1 LRSFEQDDRDSIV
14 KNRLSKNDGVEFWFH
29 LVEIEDR
36 EDGHGV
42 RSGKGRA
49 DGDGFD
55 KGDIQ
60 AVEGDASPQ
69 VENEAEH
76 DCGDERAGECEG

>member
-1 LRSFEQDDRDSIV
+1 MRSFEQDDRDSIV
-14 KNRLSKNDGVEFWFH
+14 KNRLPKNDGVEFWLH

-42 RSGKGRA
+42 RSGKRRA

-55 KGDIQ
+55 EGNIQ

-69 VENEAEH
+69 EENEAEH
-76 DCGDERAGECEG
+76 DCGDERAGEREG